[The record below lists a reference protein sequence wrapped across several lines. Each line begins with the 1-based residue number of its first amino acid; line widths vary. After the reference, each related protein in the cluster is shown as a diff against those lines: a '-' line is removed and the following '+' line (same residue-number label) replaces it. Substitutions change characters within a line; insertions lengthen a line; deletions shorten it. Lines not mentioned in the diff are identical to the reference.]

1 MGFWNQIRNF
11 CMFGKSDEYEEDEP
25 ECLETKVNSN
35 EKASEFPVER
45 YNAKLVNINSRP
57 YRVNIF
63 YPKCIDDSA
72 FIGDN
77 IKQNVICIVNLKGVE
92 QAIAQRIID
101 FLGGAIYHAN
111 GSLKKIAF
119 DIVVLAPAN
128 VTVSGE
134 VEEELFKNGLN
145 LPWASSN

>member
-1 MGFWNQIRNF
+1 
-11 CMFGKSDEYEEDEP
+11 MFGKSDESEEDEA
-25 ECLETKVNSN
+25 EYLETKVNSD
-35 EKASEFPVER
+35 EKTSKFPVER

-57 YRVNIF
+57 YRINIF
-63 YPKCIDDSA
+63 YPKCIDDVA
-72 FIGDN
+72 FICDN
-77 IKQNVICIVNLKGVE
+77 MKQQSVICILNLKGVE
-92 QAIAQRIID
+92 QAVAQRIID
-101 FLGGAIYHAN
+101 FLSGAIYYAN
-111 GSLKKIAF
+111 GSLKQISF